1 MFARLSGTPK
11 TDAIE
16 DDGYDAD
23 GPRPGLVADLRGNES
38 LDVAGAKCQAQV
50 RRRTSHVSIRSGPA
64 GAGLAG
70 CGPAGRRGAQAGKP
84 SKETAVTVY
93 RVTEV
98 IGTSSTSWED
108 AAAEAIRT
116 AAGTIRD
123 LRVAEVVKQDIH
135 LDEGGAITYRTKL
148 QLSFKYESEH

>member
-1 MFARLSGTPK
+1 MTERSAPQRSSRS
-11 TDAIE
+11 AAE
-16 DDGYDAD
+16 DPALRSPACIGDRAGCLYDTLAAA
-23 GPRPGLVADLRGNES
+23 GP
-38 LDVAGAKCQAQV
+38 
-50 RRRTSHVSIRSGPA
+50 
-64 GAGLAG
+64 GAG
-70 CGPAGRRGAQAGKP
+70 RTW
-84 SKETAVTVY
+84 SKETVMSVY
-93 RVTEV
+93 RVTEI

-116 AAGTIRD
+116 AAGTLRD